1 MRSSINLLVMIL
13 MLSFSVKAERHNDV
27 AKVYYRGN
35 MTVKIV
41 SNLIEA
47 IDDINT
53 KDNVRKIYI
62 YINSYGGDMDAGLM
76 ASSSIQSSRI
86 PVTTVAMS
94 TVGSSATL
102 MLCAAKERKSL
113 PDGSIYLHPSF
124 IEYNGDVR
132 PSDIQALSKESNRF
146 NKMFH
151 RAYEKCTN
159 ISNEKIDEI
168 LYSESN
174 RLTFTPDEAIKI
186 GLISSIEDK
195 IIDSALV
202 YYITDN

>member
-27 AKVYYRGN
+27 AKVYYSGN
-35 MTVKIV
+35 MTVKMV

>member
-27 AKVYYRGN
+27 AKVYYSGN
-35 MTVKIV
+35 MTVKMA

>member
-27 AKVYYRGN
+27 AKVYYSGN
-35 MTVKIV
+35 MTVKMT

>member
-1 MRSSINLLVMIL
+1 MRSGIHLLAMIL
-13 MLSFSVKAERHNDV
+13 ILSFSVKAEQQNDI
-27 AKVYYRGN
+27 AKVYYSGN
-35 MTVKIV
+35 MTVKMV

-47 IDDINT
+47 IDDINK
-53 KDNVRKIYI
+53 KDNIQKIYI

-76 ASSSIQSSRI
+76 ASSSIKSSRI
-86 PVTTVAMS
+86 PITTVAMS

-124 IEYNGDVR
+124 IEYNGNVR
-132 PSDIQALSKESNRF
+132 PNDIQALNKESNRF

-151 RAYEKCTN
+151 RTYEKCTN

-174 RLTFTPDEAIKI
+174 RLTFTPDEAIKV

-195 IIDSALV
+195 IIDSKLV